1 MYKRSLKGLK
11 DLIYEKEI
19 EVAILMFNKKI
30 DKNNEINK
38 SLVIFKRKDICI
50 EVINDLRERVK

>member
-38 SLVIFKRKDICI
+38 NLVIFKRRDICI
-50 EVINDLRERVK
+50 ETINDLRERVK

>member
-30 DKNNEINK
+30 DKNNKINK